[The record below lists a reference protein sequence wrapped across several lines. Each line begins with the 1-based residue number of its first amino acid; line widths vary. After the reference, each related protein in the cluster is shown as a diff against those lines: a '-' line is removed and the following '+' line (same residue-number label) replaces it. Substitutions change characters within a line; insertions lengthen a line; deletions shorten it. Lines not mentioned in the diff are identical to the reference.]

1 MLEFGVGDTVCR
13 VGVMRKQSFI
23 QRAQRLEKGQSLV
36 EMTVGF
42 VILIVIL
49 SGLLDLGR
57 IYFIYVALEDGAG
70 EGAIYLSINPTCR
83 TTADGAA
90 CADPNNA
97 DYRARNA
104 GGQFVNW
111 AGANVIINRPTVFGV
126 GDKVS
131 VTISYAFPLLTPL
144 MPQIAGVNPLTL
156 SVTADQTIIK
166 R

>member
-1 MLEFGVGDTVCR
+1 
-13 VGVMRKQSFI
+13 MRKQSFI

-70 EGAIYLSINPTCR
+70 EGAVYLSINPTCR
-83 TTADGAA
+83 TAADGAA
-90 CADPNNA
+90 CANMNNA
-97 DYRARNA
+97 DYRARNS
-104 GGQFVNW
+104 GGQFVDW
-111 AGANVIINRPTVFGV
+111 TGANIIIDRPTVYGV
-126 GDKVS
+126 GDKVA
-131 VTISYAFPLLTPL
+131 VTVEYSFRLLTPL
-144 MPQIAGVNPLTL
+144 MPQITGVNPLTL
-156 SVTADQTIIK
+156 RVTADQRIIK